1 LGTSLPKIVT
11 INIIFNKY
19 NTFYNIGMDRPVYK
33 ITIDEAYSDGQDLG
47 VEMIAFTNKP
57 AIKVK
62 GLAFNSHVAPMTF
75 SDSVKMRIVAPAMIP
90 MNIYRQDEDGEEY
103 DVQFSSEVIE
113 QIHAKFMLN
122 LQNKDIFNL
131 EHDQD
136 EKVPAYILEAWIVDS
151 PETDKAFTTYGIEVP
166 KGTLMLTSQVTDREY
181 YDALV
186 ESGQVGYSIE
196 GFLGMKLSEQLKLN
210 TMKLPDGEHMIE
222 DKIYVVKDGEIIEI
236 KEMPTEMEAEMA
248 ADPVA
253 EEEAEVAAENPEA
266 EAEDAE
272 ADAPVQEEMAIDPA
286 VDTEA
291 ILAIV
296 APMLE
301 EHMNAVIRMI
311 ADLKNQL
318 EESLAVETETETE
331 SVELTSHEKFKEF
344 VKFSKTK

>member
-1 LGTSLPKIVT
+1 
-11 INIIFNKY
+11 
-19 NTFYNIGMDRPVYK
+19 MDRPVYK

-62 GLAFNSHVAPMTF
+62 GMAFNSHSVAPMTF
-75 SDSVKMRIVAPAMIP
+75 SDHVKMRIVAPAMIP

-131 EHDQD
+131 EHNQD

-166 KGTLMLTSQVTDREY
+166 KGTLMLTSQITDREY

-186 ESGQVGYSIE
+186 ESGQVGYSVE
-196 GFLGMKLSEQLKLN
+196 GFLGMKLSQHLN
-210 TMKLPDGEHMIE
+210 KYTMKLPDGEHMIE
-222 DKIYVVKDGEIIEI
+222 DKIYVVKDGEVIEI
-236 KEMPTEMEAEMA
+236 KDVPAPADAPAAEQMSSDVPAEDEAQTTVDNAEEAVQEEESAAAAEDVEMA
-248 ADPVA
+248 VDPA
-253 EEEAEVAAENPEA
+253 L
-266 EAEDAE
+266 DAE
-272 ADAPVQEEMAIDPA
+272 AV
-286 VDTEA
+286 
-291 ILAIV
+291 LAIV
-296 APMLE
+296 GPVIE
-301 EHMNAVIRMI
+301 EQVNQLVAMI

-318 EESLAVETETETE
+318 EESLSAETAQEEAAPMAM
-331 SVELTSHEKFKEF
+331 SSHEKFKEF

>member
-1 LGTSLPKIVT
+1 
-11 INIIFNKY
+11 
-19 NTFYNIGMDRPVYK
+19 MDRPVYK
-33 ITIDEAYSDGQDLG
+33 ITIDDAYSDGQDLG

-62 GLAFNSHVAPMTF
+62 GMAFNSHVAPMSF

-122 LQNKDIFNL
+122 LQNKNIFNL

-166 KGTLMLTSQVTDREY
+166 KGTLMLTSQITDKEY

-186 ESGQVGYSIE
+186 ESGQVGYSVE

-253 EEEAEVAAENPEA
+253 EEEAAAAAENPEA
-266 EAEDAE
+266 EAEVAE

-331 SVELTSHEKFKEF
+331 NVELTSHEKFKEF

>member
-1 LGTSLPKIVT
+1 M
-11 INIIFNKY
+11 IFNKY

-33 ITIDEAYSDGQDLG
+33 ITIDDAYSDGEDLG

-62 GLAFNSHVAPMTF
+62 GMAFNSHAVAPMTF
-75 SDSVKMRIVAPAMIP
+75 SDHVKMRVVAPAMIP

-103 DVQFSSEVIE
+103 DVQFSAEVIE

-166 KGTLMLTSQVTDREY
+166 KGTLMLTSQITDREY
-181 YDALV
+181 YDSLV
-186 ESGQVGYSIE
+186 ESGQVGYSVE
-196 GFLGMKLSEQLKLN
+196 GFLGMKLSQHLN
-210 TMKLPDGEHMIE
+210 KYTMKLPDGEHMIE
-222 DKIYVVKDGEIIEI
+222 DKIYVVKDGEVIEI
-236 KEMPTEMEAEMA
+236 KEVPAQMEAELA

-253 EEEAEVAAENPEA
+253 EEEAEAAAENPEA

-291 ILAIV
+291 VIAIV
-296 APMLE
+296 APLLE

-331 SVELTSHEKFKEF
+331 SVQLTSHDKFKEF

>member
-1 LGTSLPKIVT
+1 
-11 INIIFNKY
+11 
-19 NTFYNIGMDRPVYK
+19 
-33 ITIDEAYSDGQDLG
+33 
-47 VEMIAFTNKP
+47 MIAFTNKP

-62 GLAFNSHVAPMTF
+62 GMAFNSHVAPMTF

-103 DVQFSSEVIE
+103 DVQFTAEVIE

-122 LQNKDIFNL
+122 LSNKNIFNL

-236 KEMPTEMEAEMA
+236 KEMPTEMEAELA

-253 EEEAEVAAENPEA
+253 EEEAEVAAENPVA
-266 EAEDAE
+266 EEEDAA
-272 ADAPVQEEMAIDPA
+272 ADSEVAMAIDPA

-331 SVELTSHEKFKEF
+331 NVELTSHEKFKEY